1 MHLVNTFDEVFF
13 MGRKRILFV
22 AIICLTLFSVL
33 LGRLVQIQL
42 VSTEHFSLR
51 GINLLESSVKQRT
64 QEVEIDNGRGTFL
77 DRNGELLLHDKK
89 RVLILFPFLKNMDW
103 SYGEIAN
110 ITGIPK
116 TELLSSINKADE
128 PFIYGDKE
136 PLLLTKQQMDRIN
149 SLEIPG
155 VFAVEKKYLKEEF
168 LAEQL
173 IGIAGEN
180 EQLLRKRYPD
190 YKLSPQTAIGLS
202 GLEKSFDEFLLSDGS
217 SKLVYHVDGR
227 GGPLFGLQVK
237 YVSPSNPYYP
247 VNIKTTL
254 DKHLQQL
261 AEDIADKH
269 KVKKGG
275 VLILDI
281 ETNSVLASVSRPNIN
296 KENPFAKSGGLQN
309 VMVKQQIPGSIFK
322 TVVAAA
328 AIEEGLD
335 GDERKF
341 DCSRTIHGEADPN
354 YQHGM
359 LNFTESFAR
368 SCNNTFGTLAKELM
382 AEDENI
388 LEHYAEK
395 LSLLDKVSWN
405 GDIYHL
411 QNFTQL
417 EDEEKGRVFLKE
429 EDKKDENFVAMTGI
443 GQHEVRVTPLAVA
456 NMMATIARGGRG
468 ESVRFVSEIS
478 YKNGTSF
485 IPFPEK
491 KLENVSISP
500 YTAEKLQRLL
510 REVVKDEQ
518 GTGHSLSQLP
528 YEVAGKSGTAETG
541 KFKGKKQL
549 YNKWFAGYFPYNHP
563 KYVVVAVHLDVTE
576 NSGSVQKLFADIVK
590 GIYDW
595 ENKYNQ

>member
-1 MHLVNTFDEVFF
+1 MR
-13 MGRKRILFV
+13 RKRILLLIS
-22 AIICLTLFSVL
+22 ACLCIFL
-33 LGRLVQIQL
+33 LLIGRLVQIQL
-42 VSTEHFSLR
+42 ISTEHFSSH
-51 GINLLESSVKQRT
+51 GINLLEASVKQRT
-64 QEVEIDNGRGTFL
+64 QEVEIDNGRGIFL
-77 DRNGELLLHDKK
+77 DRNGELLLHDQK
-89 RVLILFPFLKNMDW
+89 RVLILFPFLKKMDW
-103 SYGEIAN
+103 DYEEVAN
-110 ITGIPK
+110 IIGVPTK
-116 TELLSSINKADE
+116 ELLHSVELADK
-128 PFIYGDKE
+128 PFVYGSTE
-136 PLLLTKQQMDRIN
+136 PLLLSKKQMEQVN
-149 SLEIPG
+149 ALQIPG
-155 VFAVEKKYLKEEF
+155 VFAVEKKYLKEEH

-180 EQLLRKRYPD
+180 EQLLRKRYPE
-190 YKLSPQTAIGLS
+190 YVLSPTTAVGLT
-202 GLEKSFDEFLLSDGS
+202 GLEKSFDEFLLSDGA

-237 YVSPSNPYYP
+237 YVSSGNPFYP

-254 DKHLQQL
+254 DKKLQQL
-261 AEDIADKH
+261 TETLTDKH
-269 KVKKGG
+269 KIKKGG

-281 ETNSVLASVSRPNIN
+281 ETNSVVASVSRPKMN
-296 KENPFAKSGGLQN
+296 KEDPFSQSSGLEN

-328 AIEEGLD
+328 AIETGLD
-335 GDERKF
+335 TSERTF
-341 DCSRTIHGEADPN
+341 DCNRTIHGEIDPN

-388 LEHYAEK
+388 LEEYAEK
-395 LSLLDKVSWN
+395 LSLLDRVSWT
-405 GDIYHL
+405 GDLFHL
-411 QNFTQL
+411 EKFTQL

-429 EDKKDENFVAMTGI
+429 GERKDKNIVAMTGI

-485 IPFPEK
+485 IPFPKK
-491 KLENVSISP
+491 KLDHVSISP
-500 YTAEKLQRLL
+500 YTAMKLQRLL
-510 REVVKDEQ
+510 REVVKNEH
-518 GTGHSLSQLP
+518 GTGHFLHQLP

-541 KFKGKKQL
+541 KFKGNKQL

-563 KYVVVAVHLDVTE
+563 KYVVVAVNLDVTE
-576 NSGSVQKLFADIVK
+576 DTGAVQPLFADIVK
-590 GIYDW
+590 GIFDW
-595 ENKYNQ
+595 EKGHLQ